1 MSDFGALLM
10 MIEEPASVICH
21 LISVFRPASAI

>member
-1 MSDFGALLM
+1 MSDFAALM